1 MTKTIN
7 GSSVLALVA
16 ALSACG
22 SRTETAN
29 NAAAIEAINDM
40 AGNMASMTP
49 DPASPFAQSEAEM
62 DKAMAAAVGA
72 NAADTWTRKMI
83 EHHRGAVAMSRV
95 ALAQRVSGDVAK
107 MAQDTIDM
115 QGKEITALEK
125 MVASGAPDAKT
136 ADLYRP
142 AALEMHDAMMATKGS
157 NVSES
162 YLRKMLAH
170 HKGAVAMSDVA
181 LANGATGALRTQIDK
196 TKATQQKEITMV
208 DAMLRGKSR

>member
-1 MTKTIN
+1 MIKTTYGLSAI
-7 GSSVLALVA
+7 ALLA

-29 NAAAIEAINDM
+29 NVVTTEATNAMSD
-40 AGNMASMTP
+40 NMASMSP
-49 DPASPFAQSEAEM
+49 DPSNPFAESEVEM
-62 DKAMAAAVGA
+62 DKAMAAAVGI

-95 ALAQRVSGDVAK
+95 ALAQGVSGDVAK

-115 QGKEITALEK
+115 QGKEITTLEK

-136 ADLYRP
+136 ANLYRP
-142 AALEMHDAMMATKGS
+142 AAMEMHDAMMAAKGS
-157 NVSES
+157 DVSGS
-162 YLRKMLAH
+162 FLRKMLVH
-170 HKGAVAMSDVA
+170 HKGAVAMSNVA
-181 LANGATGALRTQIDK
+181 LANGANGALRTQIEK

-208 DAMLRGKSR
+208 DAMLRGKP

>member
-1 MTKTIN
+1 MIKTTS
-7 GSSVLALVA
+7 GLSALALIA

-29 NAAAIEAINDM
+29 DAVVTGAANDM
-40 AGNMASMTP
+40 TGNMASMAP
-49 DPASPFAQSEAEM
+49 DPDNPFAQSEGEM
-62 DKAMAAAVGA
+62 DKAMAAAVGI

-95 ALAQRVSGDVAK
+95 ALAQGVSGDVAK

-115 QGKEITALEK
+115 QGKEITVLEK
-125 MVASGAPDAKT
+125 MVASGPPDAKT

-142 AALEMHDAMMATKGS
+142 AAMEMHDAMMTAKGTD
-157 NVSES
+157 VSES

-170 HKGAVAMSDVA
+170 HGGAVAMSDVA
-181 LANGATGALRTQIDK
+181 LANGASGALRTQIEK

-208 DAMLRGKSR
+208 DAMLRGKS

>member
-1 MTKTIN
+1 MIKTTSGLTAI
-7 GSSVLALVA
+7 ALIA

-29 NAAAIEAINDM
+29 DAVNAQATNDM
-40 AGNMASMTP
+40 AGNMASVTP
-49 DPASPFAQSEAEM
+49 DLANPFAQSEGEM
-62 DKAMAAAVGA
+62 DKAMAAAVGS
-72 NAADTWTRKMI
+72 NAVDTWTRRMI

-95 ALAQRVSGDVAK
+95 ALAQGVNGDVAK

-115 QGKEITALEK
+115 QSKEIAALEK

-142 AALEMHDAMMATKGS
+142 AAMEMHNAMMSAKGS
-157 NVSES
+157 DVSES

-181 LANGATGALRTQIDK
+181 LANGANGALRTQIEK
-196 TKATQQKEITMV
+196 TKATQQKEIAMV
-208 DAMLRGKSR
+208 DAMLRGKS

>member
-1 MTKTIN
+1 MIQTASGLSAIAL
-7 GSSVLALVA
+7 LAG
-16 ALSACG
+16 LSACG

-29 NAAAIEAINDM
+29 NVVTNEATNDM
-40 AGNMASMTP
+40 AGNMANMTR
-49 DPASPFAQSEAEM
+49 DPANPFAQSEGEM
-62 DKAMAAAVGA
+62 DKAMAAAVGT
-72 NAADTWTRKMI
+72 NAADTWARKMI

-95 ALAQRVSGDVAK
+95 ALVQGASGDVAK

-115 QGKEITALEK
+115 QGKEITVLEE

-142 AALEMHDAMMATKGS
+142 AAMEMHDGMMAAKGS
-157 NVSES
+157 DISES

-181 LANGATGALRTQIDK
+181 LANGANGALRAQIEK
-196 TKATQQKEITMV
+196 TKATQHKEITMV
-208 DAMLRGKSR
+208 DAMLREKK

>member
-1 MTKTIN
+1 MNMSKTTSGLSAI
-7 GSSVLALVA
+7 ALIA

-22 SRTETAN
+22 SRTETPNNVVATQATNDIAGTTPSVTSDAN
-29 NAAAIEAINDM
+29 
-40 AGNMASMTP
+40 P
-49 DPASPFAQSEAEM
+49 YAQSEGEM
-62 DKAMAAAVGA
+62 DKAMTAAVGS
-72 NAADTWTRKMI
+72 NAVDTWTRKMI

-95 ALAQRVSGDVAK
+95 ALAQGVSGDVAK

-115 QGKEITALEK
+115 QSKEITALEK

-136 ADLYRP
+136 ADLFRS
-142 AALEMHDAMMATKGS
+142 AAMEMHDAMMAAKGS
-157 NVSES
+157 DVSES

-181 LANGATGALRTQIDK
+181 LANGANGALRTQIEK

-208 DAMLRGKSR
+208 DNMLRGKP

>member
-1 MTKTIN
+1 MIKTTS
-7 GSSVLALVA
+7 GLSVITLLA

-29 NAAAIEAINDM
+29 NVVSTEATNDM
-40 AGNMASMTP
+40 ADNVASMTP
-49 DPASPFAQSEAEM
+49 ESTNPFAQSEGQM
-62 DKAMAAAVGA
+62 DKAMAAAVGS

-95 ALAQRVSGDVAK
+95 ALAQGVSGDVAK

-115 QGKEITALEK
+115 QGKEITVLEG

-142 AALEMHDAMMATKGS
+142 AAMEMHDGMMAAKGS
-157 NVSES
+157 DISES

-181 LANGATGALRTQIDK
+181 LANGANGALRTQIEK
-196 TKATQQKEITMV
+196 TKATQQKEIAMV
-208 DAMLRGKSR
+208 DAMLRGKS